1 MPSRAKK
8 GAAPLTIDLP
18 LSLIAKIHDSRKK
31 LGLKT
36 TSDVV
41 RYVIGQFDFEACTP
55 PGEPH
60 RQISVRVSASQR
72 ALLKRFAKKKHASV
86 GELLRLALGSLP
98 AKSARR
104 A

>member
-8 GAAPLTIDLP
+8 GSAPLTIDLP
-18 LSLIAKIHDSRKK
+18 LSLIARIHGSRKK

-41 RYVIGQFDFEACTP
+41 RHMIGDFDFESCTP

-60 RQISVRVSASQR
+60 RQISVRVTANQR
-72 ALLKRFAKKKHASV
+72 AMLRRFAKKKHASV

-98 AKSARR
+98 AKSSRR